1 MHQFHAGYILD
12 IIAEKISSFERNKDK
27 YDSNVL
33 KMKGLLKH
41 VSAFDVEFPS
51 HITKQKDYNNYNPVI
66 ATINN
71 IITRGLPTR
80 APILIEE
87 EISKILNVTTK
98 DTSKQSSINY
108 IEKDYTISWDTI
120 FELFHIVEPNLDIHR
135 KNYLGNL
142 GSEEKGE
149 WGFIHTQLKDKPFV
163 KQIFQ
168 SQRCFATI
176 DKKLGA
182 GRSVDFSFE
191 FPYLYKEIK
200 YDDMGHGKTK
210 EYVVLNSKGV
220 IFEYD
225 GKTHKGFAYKKYDE
239 YRDDVAA
246 DAGFDTI
253 RQSSDIRELS
263 DEIVTAL
270 KNEVFNIFEKNFRC
284 SIFDLNIEYI
294 LLFTPLAVARIQKTL
309 IEVFLSNPEYLEK
322 SVLNI
327 AIIERDVPCGTL
339 AVNSLIEH
347 IKNLNGLLEDNSKLK
362 FPEVNL
368 TIIPDE
374 RFIRYNF
381 NQECKIASDIVESE
395 FDLILDHS
403 ILRRSGVYKED
414 TLRFSS
420 SILIRSSHFID
431 KSFGSLRRTYCA
443 IPLKYKTLGDKQ
455 PNGKYI
461 AKEIAVNLN
470 FFIRNIFRK
479 PSFRDGQLPIIDRA
493 LRHLPVIGLL
503 PTGGGKSL
511 TYQLPALLQPGLTI
525 IVDPIKSLMEDQ
537 VRVLNENW
545 IDCCDYINSTLSR
558 SPKLSKLT
566 DFRFGESQMLFL
578 SPERFVMEDFRQLVQ
593 NINTFFGLAIS
604 YCVIDEAHCVSEW
617 GHDFRDTYLHLG
629 RNAQEFCYSKNA
641 NKVSL
646 IALTATASFDVLADI
661 ERELQIEHADVANA
675 IVAIENTI
683 RPEQF
688 FRVVTCEQ
696 EDKISTLQNDFNVIG
711 KNLQYWN
718 DLDILKKS
726 IEYHKNN
733 FDPDCNISSDKMM
746 LQTDKKL
753 SNLAKEKFPAIIFC
767 ATKSNLDDPIK
778 NSVCYVHNYLQS
790 DSKGYYF
797 GGIDDDTVAED
808 AQKSFEKFVKGDL
821 SHIVCTKAFGMGIDK
836 EDVRTVYHVNYSS
849 SLESYVQE
857 AGRAGRDQKIAEAVV
872 ILNNKEIF
880 KINPEIVFTR
890 KVYEVNDFLRN
901 KDYRNKIRWDFVK
914 KLEGNNK
921 NDLCDLI
928 DKTNIPQPDID
939 TQKKIK
945 EFLKSNIITT
955 NPDRNQQEYFF
966 NLNYKGEYRE
976 KVQIHNL
983 FYRKEL
989 EDVVFKDKLN
999 NTEDENTF
1007 EYIIPNELDFSAD
1020 KLVGVLNPYIDI
1032 ASDSNKKKF
1041 LGAYEYS
1048 HNYFDL
1054 LLQLEEKNILTVPL
1068 LSINNIN
1075 FLNDLK
1081 YTYHN
1086 QRGNHETGKIIYR
1099 MNCIGFLEDYRLDF
1113 VKKQR
1118 ICRFYK
1124 SKDIRYYVG
1133 CIKEYLLRYL
1143 SETSANKEI
1152 IELEARL
1159 DRKEFFAS
1167 KIIECLYYLTE
1178 FSYKEIKGKRER
1190 AIKDIERV
1198 FQQALS
1204 KEDVYEQNIVIKEE
1218 IFYYF
1223 NAKYARK
1230 DYKIDGKLFSLL
1242 LDSNEGKLSAWWI
1255 VEKYTIKLKDS
1266 GIKIN
1271 NLKHLIGSCRKI
1283 TRSMS
1288 PKELEKEWS
1297 LKLIKAFAEY
1307 SMNIESYIKEAN
1319 KNLLEGFTIFYKM
1332 ECNNDFRLFKEKFNE
1347 YFDILEENL
1356 DKSNNLFK
1364 NELNLIMHSIML
1376 QVNNERTEELIQKHN
1391 NLKQKYNA

>member
-1 MHQFHAGYILD
+1 MHQFHTGYILD

-51 HITKQKDYNNYNPVI
+51 HITKQKDYNNYNPVL

-98 DTSKQSSINY
+98 DTPKQSSINY

-120 FELFHIVEPNLDIHR
+120 FELFHIVEPKLDIQR
-135 KNYLGNL
+135 NGYLGNL
-142 GSEEKGE
+142 GSEEVGE

-168 SQRCFATI
+168 SQRSFATI

-225 GKTHKGFAYKKYDE
+225 GKQHEGFAYKKYDE
-239 YRDDVAA
+239 YRDDVALG
-246 DAGFDTI
+246 AGFETI
-253 RQSSDIRELS
+253 RQSSDIRGKNY
-263 DEIVTAL
+263 EIDKVL
-270 KNEVFNIFEKNFRC
+270 GLDVIKRFEINFHRNLLD
-284 SIFDLNIEYI
+284 FLREYI
-294 LLFTPLAVARIQKTL
+294 LLFTPIAVARIQKTL
-309 IEVFLSNPEYLEK
+309 IEVFLSNPEYLER

-347 IKNLNGLLEDNSKLK
+347 IEHLNGLLEGSSKLK
-362 FPEVNL
+362 FPEINL

-374 RFIRYNF
+374 RFIRYSF
-381 NQECKIASDIVESE
+381 NQGCKVASDIVESE
-395 FDLILDHS
+395 FDIILDNS

-479 PSFRDGQLPIIDRA
+479 PSFRDGQLHIIDRA

-545 IDCCDYINSTLSR
+545 IDCCDYINSTLSK
-558 SPKLSKLT
+558 SPKFSKLT

-629 RNAQEFCYSKNA
+629 RNAQEFCYSKNT

-688 FRVVTCEQ
+688 FRVVKCEQ
-696 EDKISTLQNDFNVIG
+696 ENKIGTLQKDFDKIG
-711 KNLQYWN
+711 ENLQYWN
-718 DLDILKKS
+718 DLDVLEKS

-733 FDPDCNISSDKMM
+733 FDPDCNISLDKMM
-746 LQTDKKL
+746 LQADKKL
-753 SNLAKEKFPAIIFC
+753 SNLTKKEFPAIIFC
-767 ATKSNLDDPIK
+767 ATKSNFVDPSK
-778 NSVCYVHNYLQS
+778 NSVCYVHNNLKS

-797 GGIDDDTVAED
+797 GGIDDDAVAED

-872 ILNNKEIF
+872 ILNNKDIF
-880 KINPEIVFTR
+880 KINPKNVFN
-890 KVYEVNDFLRN
+890 KEAYLANDFLRN
-901 KDYRNKIRWDFVK
+901 KDYRSRIRWNFINELSAESEV
-914 KLEGNNK
+914 
-921 NDLCDLI
+921 DLYKLI
-928 DKTNIPQPDID
+928 DDTSINQPSID
-939 TQKKIK
+939 VQFKIK
-945 EFLKSNIITT
+945 AFLKNNIYKI
-955 NPDRNQQEYFF
+955 NADRSQQDFFF
-966 NLNYKGEYRE
+966 NLNFTGELTE
-976 KVQIHNL
+976 KNQIAYFFNGKEIENETLIQRLEKTKTEFEFKIYSEYDNL
-983 FYRKEL
+983 KEL
-989 EDVVFKDKLN
+989 LTIFNIPDNTDNRDKLKKALKYSQ
-999 NTEDENTF
+999 DYF
-1007 EYIIPNELDFSAD
+1007 EFI
-1020 KLVGVLNPYIDI
+1020 
-1032 ASDSNKKKF
+1032 
-1041 LGAYEYS
+1041 
-1048 HNYFDL
+1048 
-1054 LLQLEEKNILTVPL
+1054 LQLEESHLIHLPLSDTVENNLISL
-1068 LSINNIN
+1068 LG
-1075 FLNDLK
+1075 K
-1081 YTYHN
+1081 YRTSA
-1086 QRGNHETGKIIYR
+1086 ETGKLLYR
-1099 MNCIGFLEDYRLDF
+1099 MSCMGFLVDYAIDF
-1113 VKKQR
+1113 NQKQR
-1118 ICRFYK
+1118 TCTFKQESI
-1124 SKDIRYYVG
+1124 DYYIEN
-1133 CIKEYLLRYL
+1133 IKLYLKKYL
-1143 SETSANKEI
+1143 SENTANEEI
-1152 IELEARL
+1152 EILLKRVAHVTGIHN
-1159 DRKEFFAS
+1159 

-1178 FSYKEIKGKRER
+1178 FSYNEIKGKRKMATDE
-1190 AIKDIERV
+1190 IERV
-1198 FQQALS
+1198 FREASL
-1204 KEDVYEQNIVIKEE
+1204 KEDIYEQNIAIKEE

-1230 DYKIDGKLFSLL
+1230 DYKIDGELFSLL
-1242 LDSNEGKLSAWWI
+1242 LDSNEGKLSAWSI
-1255 VEKYTIKLKDS
+1255 VKKYTIKLKDS

-1283 TRSMS
+1283 TRIMS

-1319 KNLLEGFTIFYKM
+1319 KSLLEGFTIFYKM
-1332 ECNNDFRLFKEKFNE
+1332 ECNNDFRLFKDKFNE
-1347 YFDILEENL
+1347 YFNILEENL

-1376 QVNNERTEELIQKHN
+1376 QVNNERTEELIRKHN
-1391 NLKQKYNA
+1391 NIIQKYNA